1 MPTTTPFLEILHAYF
16 RGEKLATLG
25 LALPFGLVLVA
36 GALWFARADRTPF
49 GWGLAAPLV
58 LLGVVLA
65 GVGLAVGLRTDGQV
79 AALVQAYTAD
89 PATFVGPEL
98 SRMHKVNANWP
109 ILTTAW
115 VAFIAVGLALRFFV
129 HREWTEGLAL
139 GLVFLGGV
147 GFLFDGVAERRAR
160 PYTVAL
166 EHLATGAAGTAVG
179 GASVAAPP
187 QNP

>member
-25 LALPFGLVLVA
+25 IALPFGLVLVA
-36 GALWFARADRTPF
+36 GAVWFARADRTPF
-49 GWGLAAPLV
+49 GWGLAGPLV

-79 AALVQAYTAD
+79 AALVQAYTTD

-98 SRMHKVNANWP
+98 ARMNKVNTTWP
-109 ILTTAW
+109 ILFGAW
-115 VAFIAVGLALRFFV
+115 VTFIVTGVVLRLFV
-129 HREWTEGLAL
+129 HRAWAEGLAL
-139 GLVFLGGV
+139 SLAFLGGV
-147 GFLFDGVAERRAR
+147 GFLFDGLAERRAR
-160 PYTVAL
+160 TYTVAL
-166 EHLATGAAGTAVG
+166 EQLAAGTAAG
-179 GASVAAPP
+179 GPSVAAPP